1 MSVRSAPPVDDR
13 GFVTAWVDPHLGW
26 LHRPDFLSPLERE
39 AVAVWLLEVE
49 VGNGG
54 LHQYFS
60 NTRGTWAAA
69 AVDGLQRIGA
79 SGTAAMLRRAIAAVG
94 PLPLPE
100 DRGER
105 FDLLDRAAAAAGFAA
120 MEDEFHAGTEDRMAL
135 LAAQLRAAP
144 SGAA

>member
-1 MSVRSAPPVDDR
+1 MSGRGDSPVDDHE
-13 GFVTAWVDPHLGW
+13 FVAAWVDPHLGW
-26 LHRPDFLSPLERE
+26 LHRPDGLSTPQRE

-49 VGNGG
+49 VSNGG
-54 LHQYFS
+54 LHQYFGNS
-60 NTRGTWAAA
+60 RGAWAAA
-69 AVDGLQRIGA
+69 AVDGLLRIGA
-79 SGTAAMLRRAIAAVG
+79 TATAAMLRRAIAAVG

-135 LAAQLRAAP
+135 LAAQLRAAAP
-144 SGAA
+144 GVT